1 MEGMV
6 KTASP
11 VAERGVVKRV
21 REPSRS
27 VTMPVGVPLVVLA
40 T

>member
-1 MEGMV
+1 MV

-11 VAERGVVKRV
+11 AAERGVVKRV
-21 REPSRS
+21 REPSRR
-27 VTMPVGVPLVVLA
+27 VTEPVGMPLVVEA

>member
-1 MEGMV
+1 MV

-11 VAERGVVKRV
+11 LAERGVVKRV
-21 REPSRS
+21 VVASRS
-27 VTMPVGVPLVVLA
+27 VTEPVGVPLVIVA